1 MDTMELNAGTHL
13 PVPQVGATRDANAV
27 QMPSAAPAADA
38 SLDQIRD
45 ILFGAVVRDAD
56 KKLTRLE
63 ERLLKEQDQLKQN
76 ARRRFESLELFV
88 KQEMES
94 LDERLQIEHNARDE
108 ALRTLTPELKD
119 IVIVSNFEK
128 RTTQLDE
135 QTTKAQRELRQ
146 QILDQSKTLRDEY
159 RGQYRQL
166 SEAISRALHELR
178 VEKTD
183 RAVLATLFAELAV
196 RLRHELALPGTE

>member
-13 PVPQVGATRDANAV
+13 PVPQVGATRETNAV
-27 QMPSAAPAADA
+27 QMPSAAPAADT

-56 KKLTRLE
+56 KKLARLE
-63 ERLLKEQDQLKQN
+63 ERLLKEQDELKED

-94 LDERLQIEHNARDE
+94 LDERLKIEHTTRDE
-108 ALRTLTPELKD
+108 ALRALTQERKD
-119 IVIVSNFEK
+119 IVSGFEK

-135 QTTKAQRELRQ
+135 QTAKAQRELRQ
-146 QILDQSKTLRDEY
+146 QILAQSKTLRDEY

-178 VEKTD
+178 VEQAD
-183 RAVLATLFAELAV
+183 RAALAALFSELAV
-196 RLRHELALPGTE
+196 RMRHELALPGTE

>member
-1 MDTMELNAGTHL
+1 MDTTELNAGTHL
-13 PVPQVGATRDANAV
+13 PVPQGGATREANVA
-27 QMPSAAPAADA
+27 QMLSAQPGADT

-45 ILFGAVVRDAD
+45 LLFGAVVRDTD
-56 KKLTRLE
+56 KKLARLE
-63 ERLLKEQDQLKQN
+63 ERLLKEQDELKED

-94 LDERLQIEHNARDE
+94 LDERLQVEHNTRDE
-108 ALRTLTPELKD
+108 ALKRLTQELKD
-119 IVIVSNFEK
+119 IVSGFEK
-128 RTTQLDE
+128 KTTQLDE
-135 QTTKAQRELRQ
+135 QTAKAQRELRQ

-166 SEAISRALHELR
+166 SEAVSRALQELR

-183 RAVLATLFAELAV
+183 RAALAALLSELAV
-196 RLRHELALPGTE
+196 RLRHDLALPVSE

>member
-1 MDTMELNAGTHL
+1 MGMMELNAGTHL
-13 PVPQVGATRDANAV
+13 PVPQVGATRETNAV
-27 QMPSAAPAADA
+27 QMPSAAPAADT

-45 ILFGAVVRDAD
+45 ILFGAAVRDTD
-56 KKLTRLE
+56 KKLARLE
-63 ERLLKEQDQLKQN
+63 ERLLKEQDELKED

-94 LDERLQIEHNARDE
+94 LEERLQIEHNARDE
-108 ALRTLTPELKD
+108 ALRALAQELKD
-119 IVIVSNFEK
+119 TVSGFER

-135 QTTKAQRELRQ
+135 QTAKAQRELRQ
-146 QILDQSKTLRDEY
+146 QIPDQSKTLRDKY
-159 RGQYRQL
+159 RGQYCQL
-166 SEAISRALHELR
+166 SDMISRALHELR

-183 RAVLATLFAELAV
+183 GTALAALFSGLAV